1 MRPLYHVG
9 DSVIIYDIRLDGIVI
24 AYPRGNFLLHDEY
37 DLTHSPFFSNFDY
50 LYDDESYDNKVRTT
64 SDGEIYTQIDSRLHI
79 YTYIIQLS
87 TGEMV
92 SCYENEL
99 IVKNRDPL
107 YHVGDLV
114 IINYDDTHLVGNI
127 IAYPPGDFLIHEK
140 HALTREPS
148 VVNYD
153 ILYEDDEYR
162 NRIYTTSDGQ
172 IYAFNISEINYT
184 YLYIIQLSTGENVF
198 CFEDE
203 LIPFKKELLTR
214 TISKYNGKR
223 KEFHRRRK
231 EFNRRIRD
239 DTVAAIALGTKMPLE
254 INRRIASLTLSRN
267 VGGRKRKTR
276 KTRKTRK

>member
-1 MRPLYHVG
+1 M
-9 DSVIIYDIRLDGIVI
+9 
-24 AYPRGNFLLHDEY
+24 
-37 DLTHSPFFSNFDY
+37 
-50 LYDDESYDNKVRTT
+50 
-64 SDGEIYTQIDSRLHI
+64 
-79 YTYIIQLS
+79 
-87 TGEMV
+87 
-92 SCYENEL
+92 
-99 IVKNRDPL
+99 DPL
-107 YHVGDLV
+107 YHEGDS
-114 IINYDDTHLVGNI
+114 INIHKERLVGNI

-254 INRRIASLTLSRN
+254 INRRIASLTLHPLSRN
-267 VGGRKRKTR
+267 VGGRKKKRKTMKTRKTRKMRKTR
-276 KTRKTRK
+276 KTRK